1 MLMFILDRHFQR
13 LGVIDTETIDH
24 TRFNFNTENQTYT
37 ITDGVLL
44 STFTASFNKNYEESE
59 HLVIGNYIAFKDEWD
74 KTWCFTIN
82 EIPNET
88 TYTREI
94 YCEDLGLDLLNSA
107 SLAYPS
113 NGKQKIDYYL
123 NRELNDSGWTIG
135 LNEIG
140 TTKEIS
146 FDTSSTALKRLQDIA
161 TAFECEIYFDIKFNA
176 NQLVEQKVNIVKQIG
191 VEKPKERLTTEQDI
205 TEIKRTISYKDLKT
219 ACYAFGA
226 NNTGIETLSY
236 NDGKYI
242 SNYGSNLV
250 VSMEA
255 SQLYNRFPVQGYKDR
270 GYFEMVNT
278 SESSEKNQILAD
290 AIKALSAVDKPK
302 ITYEATVLF
311 DSTKG
316 VSIGDTIQ
324 LVDMYYNPK
333 LLLEARVTGF
343 EVSRTNSQ
351 NNKVTISNYKLKDDG
366 ISQLIKD
373 FQSTNNRLD
382 DIEEQQVSVTITEE
396 KKGQY
401 VQMTAQVWK
410 GNINITSQFSDKDFV
425 WRKTDITG
433 REDVRFNTDHK
444 ADGNKIT
451 VDLNDVDRS
460 CEITCS
466 VLYHPFVFVSK
477 PWFQNGLKSLAT
489 RLKNEKEDGDTAVIF
504 ATDLHQANQSYIRDN
519 RPFLYKAVDHIKNMV
534 ELTKMADI
542 DLIVLGGDNADG
554 SCAKPLQIQS
564 LKDVMNTLEES
575 SAPYVVCRGNHDN
588 NNWYAKVLSKDNP
601 SCSNII
607 TADELRDILAKPSKK
622 FKNIDVQDCY
632 YSVDINNIRHIV
644 LNSSDY
650 PDLINNDSPLF
661 LDAYAYQEGQIN
673 WLVDKLQ
680 NNNGMDICV
689 YQHLPFY
696 KTFKYK
702 DGQGN
707 AMPAYNDDV
716 IKGILDA
723 FQNKKSYYAF
733 RSSETSHF
741 PCQVSV
747 DFSKSKGRIIYGIYG
762 HTHNDRLTK
771 SQNIQYISTSSCGG
785 VERKVYGTGP
795 LSKRVENT
803 LTEDL
808 WDVLLIKPKQ
818 RKVKILRYGQG
829 EDREVSY

>member
-1 MLMFILDRHFQR
+1 MFVLNQHFQR
-13 LGVIDTETIDH
+13 ECIIDTDSMEQNQ
-24 TRFNFNTENQTYT
+24 FNFNTEKQTYT

-44 STFTASFNKNYEESE
+44 STFTATFNKNYPEAEY
-59 HLVIGNYIAFKDEWD
+59 LVVGNYIAFKDEWD
-74 KTWCFTIN
+74 KTWCFLIN
-82 EIPNET
+82 EITNET

-107 SLAYPS
+107 SLTYPS
-113 NGKQKIDYYL
+113 NSPQRIDYYL
-123 NRELNDSGWTIG
+123 NRELNDSGWEIG
-135 LNEIG
+135 VNEIK
-140 TTKEIS
+140 TKKELS
-146 FDTSSTALKRLQDIA
+146 FDVSSTTLKRIQDIA
-161 TAFECEIYFDIKFNA
+161 TAFECEIDFEIKFNA
-176 NQLVEQKVNIVKQIG
+176 NQLVEQKINIRKHIG
-191 VEKPKERLTTEQDI
+191 VENPVARLQTEQDI
-205 TEIKRTISYKDLKT
+205 TEIKRTISIKELKT
-219 ACYAFGA
+219 ACYALGA
-226 NNTGIETLSY
+226 NDTGIEKLSY
-236 NDGKYI
+236 NDGKYV

-250 VSMEA
+250 ISQEA
-255 SQLYNRFPVQGYKDR
+255 SEQFSRFAHKSKGNR
-270 GYFEMVNT
+270 GYLEMVNT
-278 SESSEKNQILAD
+278 SESSEANQILAD
-290 AIKALSAVDKPK
+290 AIKALSEVDKPK
-302 ITYEATVLF
+302 INYEANVLF
-311 DSTKG
+311 QFDQSIN
-316 VSIGDTIQ
+316 IGDTVQ
-324 LVDMYYNPK
+324 LIDFYFQPK

-343 EVSRTNSQ
+343 EISRTRPSE
-351 NNKVTISNYKLKDDG
+351 NKITISNFKEKEDG
-366 ISQLIKD
+366 ISKLIKD
-373 FQSTNNRLD
+373 FQNSHNRLD
-382 DIEEQQVSVTITEE
+382 KIEHQQVSVTIDEE
-396 KKGQY
+396 QNGSERKM
-401 VQMTAQVWK
+401 VARVWL
-410 GNINITSQFSDKDFV
+410 GNKDITDEFSNQDFT
-425 WRKTDITG
+425 WIKTDITG
-433 REDVRFNTDHK
+433 REDVNFRMKYKNV
-444 ADGNKIT
+444 GNVIT
-451 VDLNDVDRS
+451 VDLNEIDRTS
-460 CEITCS
+460 TITCS
-466 VLYHPFVFVSK
+466 VIYHQFLYVSK
-477 PWFQNGLKSLAT
+477 PWFQKGLKTLAT
-489 RLKNEKEDGDTAVIF
+489 KVHNEKEEGDTAVIF

-519 RPFLYKAVDHIKNMV
+519 RPFLYKAVDHVKNMV

-554 SCAKPLQIQS
+554 SCAKSLQIQS

-575 SAPYVVCRGNHDN
+575 SAPFVVTRGNHDN
-588 NNWYAKVLSKDNP
+588 NNWYAQVLSKDNP

-661 LDAYAYQEGQIN
+661 LDAYAYQEDQIN